1 MPELVTVP
9 VSFVEILI
17 DFERP
22 DVRIWLDRATIVQD
36 VFDALLPWNVE
47 VDDIESVTTGK
58 TSEQGV
64 TFKIPLKRISFF
76 VGSAYCRFT
85 RDALDWRLA
94 EETLIILNAL
104 LGVLLKSTRLVLAA
118 RKTRIALHIQPRTA
132 AFMKILSPFI
142 PPQLGT
148 LEEGPATTMAAAVT
162 WPKRKVTLD
171 VSTTIENALLL
182 QFEREFDGA
191 TDLVEILR
199 YLSLDEE
206 QLFRLLDIEVDR
218 A

>member
-36 VFDALLPWNVE
+36 VFDALLPWNAE
-47 VDDIESVTTGK
+47 VDDIEAVTTGK

-94 EETLIILNAL
+94 AETLVILNAL

-118 RKTRIALHIQPRTA
+118 RKTRIALHIQPRTGS
-132 AFMKILSPFI
+132 FMKILSPFI
-142 PPQLGT
+142 PPQLGM
-148 LEEGPATTMAAAVT
+148 LEDVPAATMAAVVT

-171 VSTTIENALLL
+171 ASTTVGNALLL

-191 TDLVEILR
+191 TDFVEILR

-206 QLFRLLDIEVDR
+206 ELFRILDIEVGR

>member
-22 DVRIWLDRATIVQD
+22 DIRIWLDRATIVQD
-36 VFDALLPWNVE
+36 VFDALRPWNAD
-47 VDDIESVTTGK
+47 VDDIEPVTTGRP
-58 TSEQGV
+58 SEQGV
-64 TFKIPLKRISFF
+64 TFKLPLKRILFF

-85 RDALDWRLA
+85 RDALDWQLA
-94 EETLIILNAL
+94 EETLIILNAF
-104 LGVLLKSTRLVLAA
+104 LGALLKSTRLVLAA

-132 AFMKILSPFI
+132 NFMKILSPFI
-142 PPQLGT
+142 PSQLGA
-148 LEEGPATTMAAAVT
+148 LEDGPAATMAAVVK

-171 VSTTIENALLL
+171 VSTTIGNALFL

-191 TDLVEILR
+191 TDFVEILR
-199 YLSLDEE
+199 YLSRDEE
-206 QLFRLLDIEVDR
+206 ELFRILGIEVDR
-218 A
+218 T